1 MAEARYDEDAGQ
13 RHYGRSL
20 VHLGSS
26 RVERDCQEIHM
37 PPRPYPFERYLN
49 VRSAWG
55 ASFSPDG
62 SRLSFL
68 SDITG
73 VAEVWSVPVPAT
85 LSGAST
91 PWPEQVTFRGE
102 RVDGATYSPGA
113 HQLLVRGDV
122 GGNEHHQLFAV
133 SGDGTVASELTARPE
148 VIHQFGGWSPDG
160 TRICYA
166 SNERDS
172 RYFDVYQRR
181 IDGGEPRVLLAQD
194 GTNYAAGYAPDGQRV
209 LVVREESN
217 VRNSILLV
225 DVASGRTR
233 VLLEAPAT
241 GHGHSAQPAWSAD
254 GSTIY
259 LLDDRGR
266 EFAALAQ
273 LDVATGELTTL
284 RDEPWDAEDLA
295 VSVDGGQLALVTNVD
310 GYSRLELFDIG
321 DGWEARRELPVPE
334 LRPGV
339 VREVTWSRDG
349 RRLDFTL
356 EAGDAN
362 PDVWV
367 WDVSERALW
376 QATHSARGGIAADG
390 FVAPTLAR
398 FPTFDRREI
407 PTFLFLP
414 PGREA
419 RGLPVVVYVHGGPE
433 SQFRPSFNPIL
444 QYLVNSGYAV
454 LAPNVRGSTGYGH
467 NYQSLD
473 DVRLRMDSVA
483 DLKAAVEWLA
493 ETGTADPQ
501 RIAIFGRSYGGFM
514 VLAAVTTFPDLWAAA
529 VDIVGIANFVTFLER
544 TGPWRRPLRE
554 SEYGSLERDRDFLE
568 AISPI
573 HKVADITAPL
583 FVLHGANDAR
593 VPVSEAEQIVAAL
606 RDLDRPVESLIFP
619 DEGHQFTKRSTQ
631 LAAYPAVARFLA
643 RHLGLEA
650 DGDTSG

>member
-1 MAEARYDEDAGQ
+1 
-13 RHYGRSL
+13 
-20 VHLGSS
+20 
-26 RVERDCQEIHM
+26 M
-37 PPRPYPFERYLN
+37 PPKHYPFERYLN
-49 VRSAWG
+49 ARSAWG

-73 VAEVWSVPVPAT
+73 VAEVWSVPVPST
-85 LSGAST
+85 LGGA
-91 PWPEQVTFRGE
+91 PALWPEQVTFRGE
-102 RVDGATYSPGA
+102 RVDGATCSPA
-113 HQLLVRGDV
+113 QDVLLVRGDT

-133 SGDGTVASELTARPE
+133 SGDGSTVEAITAQPE
-148 VIHQFGGWSPDG
+148 VIYQFGGWSPDG
-160 TRICYA
+160 ERICYA

-172 RYFDVYQRR
+172 RYFDVYERR
-181 IDGGEPRVLLAQD
+181 SDGGEPRLLLRQD
-194 GTNYAAGYAPDGQRV
+194 GTNYAVGYAPDGRRV
-209 LVVREESN
+209 LVAREESN
-217 VRNSILLV
+217 VRNSLLV
-225 DVASGRTR
+225 VDIASGETR
-233 VLLEAPAT
+233 VLLRAPEIE
-241 GHGHSAQPAWSAD
+241 HGHSAQPAWSAD
-254 GSTIY
+254 GGAIY

-266 EFAALAQ
+266 EFAALAW

-284 RDEPWDAEDLA
+284 RDEPWDAEELA
-295 VSVDGGQLALVTNVD
+295 VSPDGRQLALVTNVH
-310 GYSRLELFDIG
+310 GYSQLELFDIA
-321 DGWEARRELPVPE
+321 DGWEARRELPAPA
-334 LRPGV
+334 LPHGV
-339 VREVTWSRDG
+339 VREVTWSSDG
-349 RRLDFTL
+349 RRFAFTL

-362 PDVWV
+362 ADVWV
-367 WDVSERALW
+367 WDVSVRALW
-376 QATHSARGGIAADG
+376 QATRSARGGVGPDG
-390 FVAPTLAR
+390 FVAPTLVR
-398 FPTFDRREI
+398 YPTFDGREI
-407 PTFLFLP
+407 PAFLFLP
-414 PGREA
+414 PGREP

-467 NYQSLD
+467 TYQSLD

-493 ETGTADPQ
+493 ETGTADP
-501 RIAIFGRSYGGFM
+501 RRVAIFGRSYGGFM
-514 VLAAVTTFPDLWAAA
+514 VLAAVTTYPDLWAAA

-554 SEYGSLERDRDFLE
+554 AEYGSLDRDRDFLE

-573 HKVADITAPL
+573 HKVANITAPL

-606 RDLDRPVESLIFP
+606 RDLGRPVESLIFP

-643 RHLGLEA
+643 RFLGPGD
-650 DGDTSG
+650 DGQAS